1 MNIFLAISYVLKSVF
16 LGQIE
21 QIREKNEVDV
31 ASDIDKTNDLI
42 MKFSTNTLRFLMVL
56 IIVLFSV
63 DKSSAQSVCEECT
76 TSNPAV
82 DQNSILTINADEV
95 VCFTESRTIGGLDI
109 KGGTICI
116 SEGATLTVNNNVNSY
131 NGSTLELEIYGT
143 LQFNQVTTLNS
154 TVIINIYNSGELR
167 SGTSGSN
174 DFSFNG
180 SGISY
185 INNDGK
191 LNIGTLTF
199 SNSSGEYIFDNY
211 GVIDISS
218 NINIGAK
225 LTKFKN
231 NFEGTMSIG
240 ASFNM
245 NEGTEFYNCGEI
257 TTASGFNMGG
267 GNVVNTNSFTVNGNV
282 NYGNGTSRFDNFG
295 TLNINNGDIQMANN
309 TYFYNEGVAIFSGG
323 SFANDGHI
331 LGPEEGSGKLG
342 YIYFD
347 KAVTMNNGSI
357 GPNLNFKNTNG
368 TSSFAVMFND
378 RPNINIED
386 GVSWDCES
394 SGTCAAEKQIVLD
407 LCPDFDG
414 NFPDPEV
421 PLNTTNAVDD
431 FYETGKN
438 TSISGNVLDNDF
450 DLEDDTQTVST
461 TGTFTTDKGGSVAIN
476 ANGTFTYTPPAGG
489 LSVFDSF
496 KYTVCDDGD
505 PQACDEAKVVIAVGI
520 CSEAVQGE
528 PFKWSN
534 TTPNGAVESG
544 NTLSKTITQ
553 PAANYGFVFDIYE
566 LDNSFN
572 MEINGVKLAVH
583 EIEFQSSDTPGP
595 INIRFADGD
604 KYEGNTQLIWQM
616 KGTADRP
623 LIRVMIGPTGKVS
636 MYGSKLSGG
645 KLYPLVLF
653 NGNSFNVVPMYV
665 GDGEDNVII
674 VTQNMVGVTKIEG
687 TGYGANQIDCPNYWY
702 GYDGSNEWADIENW
716 TDNYVPENLQDIEF
730 ATEDNNSGAILGLS
744 GKAAGLGV
752 AKEDLHLD
760 DAGRIIR
767 DLINKS
773 DKNLVVTLDNLLIV
787 DGKVREDNTGGVVV
801 QADPNDVKAM
811 GSLKFNNPGNNLN
824 VAATVQFHNNA
835 CECADCGFYR
845 KQWQYFGVPV
855 KSVTFPYMDVDGEET
870 INMYVEPHNGDK
882 WRPVSG
888 ELNAFKGYQI
898 NNNLD
903 AAPQDVYNFA
913 GTLFVGDATVAL
925 TKTENVNYSGTNLV
939 SNSYTAAIPISAEAM
954 VFPAEAEQ
962 TVYLFN
968 TGTRDQWRKLNGT
981 NIPGYKSGQYLA
993 VPLKLGGQNEFPD
1006 KIPSTHAFMILT
1018 EGEGNLNINY
1028 SELTK
1033 NTKVNRGD
1041 GSQIVTRSVDSNS
1054 NTSVS
1059 EAPNAKQQLPS
1070 LVMDVIGEESA
1081 DRVWIF
1087 QKEGTSHNFNN
1098 GWDGR
1103 KMLEDDIAQLY
1114 VSALDDSKLQVATVP
1129 QLDSLSLGFIAD
1141 IDGKYTFE
1149 FAQMGQLKG
1158 TDIYLHDAVT
1168 GITQQVGDEQSYSF
1182 TAKRGEA
1189 ANRFSLSSKENSAF
1203 LSTDEA
1209 LLEVAVT
1216 NDGEILIVN
1225 SSSRTVSAFVYDS
1238 NGVFLQQL
1246 EVNANDKT
1254 IIDSVEKGTYMVRL
1268 QNSHVNDVR
1277 RVTVE

>member
-1 MNIFLAISYVLKSVF
+1 MKLNISVLNIILVVVISLFFVEKSFAQTGCEGCTITNPTGGDNTTLTVNV
-16 LGQIE
+16 G
-21 QIREKNEVDV
+21 DV
-31 ASDIDKTNDLI
+31 ICFTQDRT
-42 MKFSTNTLRFLMVL
+42 FGG
-56 IIVLFSV
+56 
-63 DKSSAQSVCEECT
+63 
-76 TSNPAV
+76 
-82 DQNSILTINADEV
+82 LTIH
-95 VCFTESRTIGGLDI
+95 
-109 KGGTICI
+109 GGTICI
-116 SEGATLTVNNNVNSY
+116 AEGVEVTIINNV
-131 NGSTLELEIYGT
+131 STTIGTNINLEIYGT
-143 LQFNQVTTLNS
+143 LQFNQVTTMKATVS
-154 TVIINIYNSGELR
+154 TNIYSKGVIRSGET
-167 SGTSGSN
+167 GGN
-174 DFSFNG
+174 DFKFDG
-180 SGISY
+180 VGINV
-185 INNDGK
+185 INNYGLIDM
-191 LNIGTLTF
+191 GTLTI
-199 SNSSGEYIFDNY
+199 SNIDGTYHFDNFNQMNLT
-211 GVIDISS
+211 S
-218 NINIGAK
+218 NINIEAK
-225 LTKFKN
+225 TTKFKN
-231 NFEGTMSIG
+231 NPGGVMNIG
-240 ASFNM
+240 AQFGM
-245 NEGTEFYNCGEI
+245 NKGAAFYNCGTI
-257 TTASGFNMGG
+257 TTEAGFNMGG
-267 GNVVNTNSFTVNGNV
+267 GHIINTGTFTVNDNIEYSNSSARID
-282 NYGNGTSRFDNFG
+282 NYG
-295 TLNINNGDIQMANN
+295 TLKVNNGNIHMVTDAD
-309 TYFYNEGVAIFSGG
+309 FYNEGVTIISNGTFK
-323 SFANDGHI
+323 NDGHI
-331 LGPEEGSGKLG
+331 LGPEDGLGKLG

-347 KAVTMNNGSI
+347 TPTVMNNGSI

-438 TSISGNVLDNDF
+438 RPVSGNVLENDF
-450 DLEDDTQTVST
+450 DLENDTQIVST
-461 TGTFTTDKGGSVAIN
+461 TGTFATDKGGSVTIN
-476 ANGTFTYTPPAGG
+476 SDGTFTYTPPVGG
-489 LSVFDSF
+489 FSDFDSF
-496 KYTVCDDGD
+496 KYTVCDNGT
-505 PQACDEAKVVIAVGI
+505 PQACDEAEVVIAVGI
-520 CSEAVQGE
+520 CSKAVEGE
-528 PFKWSN
+528 PFKWSDTN
-534 TTPNGAVESG
+534 LNGAVKTD

-553 PAANYGFVFDIYE
+553 PAANYGFVFDIIE

-572 MEINGVKLAVH
+572 MEINGVKLAVA
-583 EIEFQSSDTPGP
+583 EIEFQSSGTPAPG
-595 INIRFADGD
+595 INIRFADGNN
-604 KYEGNTQLIWQM
+604 YETNTQDIWQM
-616 KGTADRP
+616 RGTADRP

-636 MYGSKLSGG
+636 MYGSKTSGG
-645 KLYPLVLF
+645 ELYPLVLF
-653 NGNSFNVVPMYV
+653 NGNSFNVVPMHV
-665 GDGEDNVII
+665 GDGEDNVIT

-687 TGYGANQIDCPNYWY
+687 TGYGANQVDCPNYWY
-702 GYDGSNEWADIENW
+702 GYEGSNEWADIENW

-730 ATEDNNSGAILGLS
+730 ATEDNNSGQILGLS
-744 GKAAGLGV
+744 GKAAGLGA

-811 GSLKFNNPGNNLN
+811 GSLKFNNPGNNQN

-855 KSVTFPYMDVDGEET
+855 KSATFPYSDVDGEET

-939 SNSYTAAIPISAEAM
+939 SNSYTAAIPISADAM
-954 VFPAEAEQ
+954 TFPTGAEQ
-962 TVYLFN
+962 IVYLFN
-968 TGTRDQWRKLNGT
+968 TGTRDQWRKLNGSAI
-981 NIPGYKSGQYLA
+981 NQAGYKSGQYLS
-993 VPLKLGGQNEFPD
+993 VPLNLGGQNEFPD

-1103 KMLEDDIAQLY
+1103 KMLEDGIAQLY
-1114 VSALDDSKLQVATVP
+1114 VNATDESKLQVATVP
-1129 QLDSLSLGFIAD
+1129 ELDSVSLGFIAD

-1149 FAQMGQLKG
+1149 FAQKGKLKG

-1168 GITQQVGDEQSYSF
+1168 GTTQQVGDGQSYSF

-1189 ANRFSLSSKENSAF
+1189 GNRFSLSSKDNSAF
-1203 LSTDEA
+1203 LSVDES
-1209 LLEVAVT
+1209 LVEVSAT
-1216 NDGEILIVN
+1216 SDGEIKIVN

-1246 EVNANDKT
+1246 EVKANDKT
-1254 IIDSVEKGTYMVRL
+1254 IIDSVEKGIYLVRL

>member
-1 MNIFLAISYVLKSVF
+1 MKLNISVLNIILVVVISLFFVEKSFAQTGCEGCTITNPTGGDNTTLTVNV
-16 LGQIE
+16 G
-21 QIREKNEVDV
+21 DV
-31 ASDIDKTNDLI
+31 ICFTQDRT
-42 MKFSTNTLRFLMVL
+42 FGG
-56 IIVLFSV
+56 
-63 DKSSAQSVCEECT
+63 
-76 TSNPAV
+76 
-82 DQNSILTINADEV
+82 LTIH
-95 VCFTESRTIGGLDI
+95 
-109 KGGTICI
+109 GGTICI
-116 SEGATLTVNNNVNSY
+116 AEDVKVTIINNVET
-131 NGSTLELEIYGT
+131 TLGTNINLEIYGT
-143 LQFNQVTTLNS
+143 LQFNQVTTMRA
-154 TVIINIYNSGELR
+154 TVNANIYSKGVLR
-167 SGTSGSN
+167 SGETGNN
-174 DFSFNG
+174 DFYFNG
-180 SGISY
+180 SGNNY
-185 INNDGK
+185 INNFGEIDMGVLNFENSASSFYFDNFGQMNLSSN
-191 LNIGTLTF
+191 LNITT
-199 SNSSGEYIFDNY
+199 
-211 GVIDISS
+211 
-218 NINIGAK
+218 NI
-225 LTKFKN
+225 TKFKN
-231 NFEGTMSIG
+231 NPGSTLTIG
-240 ASFNM
+240 ASFTM
-245 NEGTEFYNCGEI
+245 NQGTAFYNCG
-257 TTASGFNMGG
+257 TTTTSNGFNMGG
-267 GNVVNTNSFTVNGNV
+267 GHIINTGSFTVNNDNINYAMSSARIDNYGTFNV
-282 NYGNGTSRFDNFG
+282 NKGN
-295 TLNINNGDIQMANN
+295 IQMADSAV
-309 TYFYNEGVAIFSGG
+309 FYNEGVTTITEGTFER
-323 SFANDGHI
+323 DGHI
-331 LGPEEGSGKLG
+331 LGPETGSGKLG

-347 KAVTMNNGSI
+347 TPANMNNGSI
-357 GPNLNFKNTNG
+357 GPNINFKNTATG
-368 TSSFAVMFND
+368 GVSSFAVMFQG
-378 RPNINIED
+378 RTNITQKT

-394 SGTCAAEKQIVLD
+394 TGTCAAPKQTFLD
-407 LCPDFDG
+407 LCTDFEG
-414 NFPDPEV
+414 NFPDP
-421 PLNTTNAVDD
+421 NTTNAVDD

-438 TSISGNVLDNDF
+438 TPVSGNVLENDF
-450 DLEDDTQTVST
+450 DLENDTQIVST
-461 TGTFTTDKGGSVAIN
+461 TGTFATDKGGSVTIN
-476 ANGTFTYTPPAGG
+476 SNGTFTYIPPAGG
-489 LSVFDSF
+489 FSDFDSF

-505 PQACDEAKVVIAVGI
+505 PQACDEAKVVIAVGV
-520 CSEAVQGE
+520 CYEVAEGE
-528 PFKWSN
+528 SYKWSDTN
-534 TTPNGAVESG
+534 PNGAVVIG
-544 NTLSKTITQ
+544 GTLSKTITQ
-553 PAANYGFVFDIYE
+553 PAVNYGFVFDIYE

-604 KYEGNTQLIWQM
+604 KYEENTQPIWQM
-616 KGTADRP
+616 RGTADRP
-623 LIRVMIGPTGKVS
+623 LIRVKISPAGKVS
-636 MYGSKLSGG
+636 MYGSKASGG
-645 KLYPLVLF
+645 ELYPLVLF
-653 NGNSFNVVPMYV
+653 EGNSFNDILMNV
-665 GDGEDNVII
+665 GDGESNQIT
-674 VTQNMVGVTKIEG
+674 VTQNIVGDTKIEG
-687 TGYGANQIDCPNYWY
+687 IGYGANQVDCPNYWY
-702 GYDGSNEWADIENW
+702 GYDGSNEWVDIENW
-716 TDNYVPENLQDIEF
+716 TDNYVPENYQDIEF
-730 ATEDNNSGAILGLS
+730 ATEDNNSGQILGLS

-811 GSLKFNNPGNNLN
+811 GSLKFNNPGNNQN

-855 KSVTFPYMDVDGEET
+855 KSATFPYMDVDGEET

-981 NIPGYKSGQYLA
+981 NIPGYKSGQYLS
-993 VPLKLGGQNEFPD
+993 VPLNLGGTSNFPD
-1006 KIPSTHAFMILT
+1006 RIPSTHAFMILT

-1114 VSALDDSKLQVATVP
+1114 VNATDESKLQVATVP
-1129 QLDSLSLGFIAD
+1129 ELDSLSLGFIAD

-1203 LSTDEA
+1203 LSVDES
-1209 LLEVAVT
+1209 LVEVSAT
-1216 NDGEILIVN
+1216 SDGEIKIVN